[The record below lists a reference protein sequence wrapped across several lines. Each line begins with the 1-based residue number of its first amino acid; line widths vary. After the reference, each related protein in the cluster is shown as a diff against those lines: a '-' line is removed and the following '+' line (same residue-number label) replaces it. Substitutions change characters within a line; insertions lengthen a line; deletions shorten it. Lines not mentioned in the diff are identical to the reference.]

1 MEQCAENKNRKETQ
15 DMQLS
20 KRLRAVADLVPGG
33 TVPADVG
40 TDHAYIP
47 IALVEEGKIPRALA
61 MDINQGPLTRA
72 EENIKAHG
80 LEEKIETRLSDG
92 LEKMKKGEADTVLI
106 AGMGGLL
113 TVRILSSKREVLGG
127 ATLVLQPQSDLPS
140 VRGWL
145 AEEGYAITAEDLVL
159 EDGKYYPMMR
169 AQKCGE
175 MSEAEDWNH
184 CLEIPG
190 KITEENTEEQSS
202 EAGDTENQRKNVD
215 DVSFK
220 YEAGKE
226 KEEQELRYGPLLLE
240 KKHPLL
246 AGYLDREET
255 LYRNVLASLEG
266 KDTEGAVTRR
276 TEIAY
281 ELGLIAGARERL
293 KEVK

>member
-1 MEQCAENKNRKETQ
+1 
-15 DMQLS
+15 MQLS

-33 TVPADVG
+33 TVLADVG

-145 AEEGYAITAEDLVL
+145 TEEGYAITAEDLVL
-159 EDGKYYPMMR
+159 EDGKYYQMMR

-175 MSEAEDWNH
+175 MSEAKDWNY

-202 EAGDTENQRKNVD
+202 GAGDTENQRKNVD

-246 AGYLDREET
+246 AGYLDREEM

-266 KDTEGAVTRR
+266 KATEGAVARR

-281 ELGLIAGARERL
+281 ELRLIAGARERL

>member
-1 MEQCAENKNRKETQ
+1 
-15 DMQLS
+15 MQLS

-33 TVPADVG
+33 TVLADVG

-61 MDINQGPLTRA
+61 MDINQGPLMRA

-80 LEEKIETRLSDG
+80 LEEKIEIRLSDG
-92 LEKMKKGEADTVLI
+92 LEKMKKGEADAVLI

-113 TVRILSSKREVLGG
+113 TVRILSGKREILDGV
-127 ATLVLQPQSDLPS
+127 TLVLQPQSDLPS

-145 AEEGYAITAEDLVL
+145 AEEGYTITAEDLVL

-169 AQKCGE
+169 AQKCGGI
-175 MSEAEDWNH
+175 SEAKDRNH

-190 KITEENTEEQSS
+190 KITEEQSS
-202 EAGDTENQRKNVD
+202 GAGDTENQRKNVD
-215 DVSFK
+215 DIAFK

-255 LYRNVLASLEG
+255 LYRNVLTSLEG
-266 KDTEGAVTRR
+266 KDTEGAAARR

-281 ELGLIAGARERL
+281 ELRLIAGVRERL